1 MSSELPSAATGDLV
15 RVELGPRSYEV
26 RVVTGQI
33 KAFGSF
39 ARGALERSPAG
50 RSCRKALIV
59 TDANLATRELSAG
72 YEAALYQAGIE
83 AVTTVVPAGESSK
96 SLAQAARLYD
106 ELVDFQADRHTAI
119 VALGGGVV
127 GDLAGF
133 VAATFARTSP
143 LDGPDDLAGPGG
155 LVERQHAFETLEV
168 GAVIVG
174 DVPSFRVDQM
184 PYGGVKDSGLGRE
197 GLRYSIE
204 DMTER
209 KLLVMA
215 LK

>member
-106 ELVDFQADRHTAI
+106 ELVDFRPTVIPQSSPWAAAWSATWRASWPPPS
-119 VALGGGVV
+119 
-127 GDLAGF
+127 LAGF
-133 VAATFARTSP
+133 
-143 LDGPDDLAGPGG
+143 
-155 LVERQHAFETLEV
+155 
-168 GAVIVG
+168 
-174 DVPSFRVDQM
+174 PS
-184 PYGGVKDSGLGRE
+184 
-197 GLRYSIE
+197 
-204 DMTER
+204 
-209 KLLVMA
+209 
-215 LK
+215 